1 MASGRAP
8 TPGSPPFWTSE
19 LIYLD
24 YNATAPLLPQAR
36 AAMEP
41 WWGVPANP
49 SAAHRLGRDAAMA
62 VDRAR
67 QQVADLVGWP
77 RDGVVFTSSASES
90 NATVCATG
98 RWAASAVEH
107 PSVRAWAA
115 AIVPVDEHGVID
127 VAALAE
133 LEGVDGISVMF
144 ANNETGVIQPV
155 AEVIALARRRGL
167 RVHVDASQAPGRV
180 PLDALA
186 GADFVTLASHKLGG
200 PQGVGALCVARM
212 TPPAPLVR
220 GAAQERSWRA
230 GTHNVAGIVGFG
242 TAGVVA
248 GAGCLPPTLR
258 DRLERGLV
266 ALGGR
271 VAGAGAPRLPN
282 TSCVSFG
289 GALAPDLVAAL
300 DLAGIA
306 ASAGSACASG
316 AARPSSV
323 LAAMAFGG
331 SGVRFSLGS
340 GTTEAEIEAT
350 LLAMARIL
358 PGFVDG

>member
-1 MASGRAP
+1 M
-8 TPGSPPFWTSE
+8 
-19 LIYLD
+19 IYLD
-24 YNATAPLLPQAR
+24 YNATAPLLARAR

-67 QQVADLVGWP
+67 QLVADLVAWP
-77 RDGVVFTSSASES
+77 RDGVVFTSGASES
-90 NATVCATG
+90 NATVFASG

-115 AIVPVDEHGVID
+115 SVVPVDEQGVID
-127 VAALAE
+127 IAALAE
-133 LEGVDGISVMF
+133 LHDIDGVSVMY

-155 AEVIALARRRGL
+155 AEVIALARKRGL

-180 PLDALA
+180 PLGPLA

-212 TPPAPLVR
+212 TSPAPMVR
-220 GAAQERSWRA
+220 GAAQERGWRA

-242 TAGVVA
+242 AASVVA
-248 GAGCLPPTLR
+248 GAECLSPTLR

-266 ALGGR
+266 GLGGT
-271 VAGAGAPRLPN
+271 VAGGGAPRLPN

-289 GALAPDLVAAL
+289 TVLAPDLVAAL

-323 LAAMAFGG
+323 LQAMGFAG

-340 GTTEAEIEAT
+340 GTTQDEIDAT
-350 LLAMARIL
+350 LAAMARIL

>member
-1 MASGRAP
+1 M
-8 TPGSPPFWTSE
+8 
-19 LIYLD
+19 IYLD
-24 YNATAPLLPQAR
+24 YNATAPLFAEAR

-67 QQVADLVGWP
+67 QQVADLVGWA
-77 RDGVVFTSSASES
+77 RDGVVFTSGASES
-90 NATVCATG
+90 NATVFSNG

-107 PSVRAWAA
+107 PSVRAWAVEV
-115 AIVPVDEHGVID
+115 VPVDEHGVID
-127 VAALAE
+127 LAALAT
-133 LEGVDGISVMF
+133 LEGIDGVSVMF

-155 AEVIALARRRGL
+155 AEVIAIGRRRGL

-180 PLDALA
+180 ALDALA

-200 PQGVGALCVARM
+200 PQGVGALCVAR
-212 TPPAPLVR
+212 TSAPAPVVR
-220 GAAQERSWRA
+220 GAAQERGWRA

-242 TAGVVA
+242 AASVVA
-248 GAGCLPPTLR
+248 RGACLPATLR
-258 DRLERGLV
+258 DRLEAGLC
-266 ALGGR
+266 ALGGA
-271 VAGAGAPRLPN
+271 VAGVGAPRLPN
-282 TSCVSFG
+282 TTCVAFG
-289 GALAPDLVAAL
+289 KALAPDLVAAL

-323 LAAMAFGG
+323 LQAMGFLG
-331 SGVRFSLGS
+331 SGVRFSLGT
-340 GTTEAEIEAT
+340 GTTEAEIDAT
-350 LLAMARIL
+350 LAAMARIL